1 MTTRHECFEYLG
13 QVRGLNRKIERLDE
27 KILSLRYSLLPGA
40 IRYDKDRVTTSPK
53 DNVTEIFSRIDELEQ
68 DKKKLIAERQIITI
82 CLFQIINRVPAGK
95 ERAFLLR
102 FYIHCESMDK
112 VADELGVTLRHCF
125 RIRNNA
131 ILKFMEVLDDNR
143 IS

>member
-1 MTTRHECFEYLG
+1 MNRQECFEYLG
-13 QVRGLNRKIERLDE
+13 QVRGLNRRIERLDE
-27 KILSLRYSLLPGA
+27 QILELRYSLLPGA
-40 IRYDKDRVTTSPK
+40 IRYDKDRVATSPK
-53 DNVTEIFSRIDELEQ
+53 DNVTETFARIYDLET
-68 DKKKLIAERQIITI
+68 DKKKLIAERQILTV

-112 VADELGVTLRHCF
+112 VADELNITLRHCF

-131 ILKFMEVLDDNR
+131 VVKFMEVLDDNR